1 MPMKLVTVTRNFA
14 KYLITAVLAVAC
26 TVKETD
32 QTQAPT
38 ESEPVVSVPSFQN
51 QAVVEFSDEW
61 VALVESGAATK
72 APGLEELM
80 QDLGIASLERVF
92 PDAGEFEARSRE
104 MGMHRFYTVTYKN
117 DIPST
122 KAMAE
127 LGSLPGV
134 LSVDPVR
141 PIRKRAVFNDPKL
154 GSQWH
159 FINTKYSSAD
169 LNVEYV
175 WNNYTV
181 GDSNVIVCVVD
192 EPVDSSHPDLQ
203 ANLWKDKSGHTGYNF
218 ARSSYDLSIRPEN
231 GYGDVGHGTHV
242 AGTISAVN
250 NNGVGVC
257 GIAGGDYAN
266 RKTGVLLQ
274 SCAIFSG
281 TNGCS
286 DAATA
291 NAIKWGAD
299 HGAVISQNS
308 WGLYADS
315 NDDGKVSSAELAAY
329 KNTQIGST
337 LKAAIDYFI
346 KYAGCDASGNQAE
359 GSPMKGGL
367 VFFAAGNE
375 NIDYDPYCAY
385 EPVIAVGAFRE
396 TGKKASYSNYGSWVD
411 IAAPGGEGTSNANS
425 IWSTLPE
432 KVGDGYGSIESTG
445 GYGGLYWAGTSM
457 ACPHAS
463 GVAALIVSYYGG
475 PGFTSDRA
483 KEILFGG
490 LGDTIGGSSPI
501 GKKLDAKAS
510 FEFGGVK
517 GGDPLSLPV
526 AEITMHAHEV
536 KTTHLSVK
544 ATSADATVECTP
556 GSAALVYTPAD
567 GTVTITGRNAPAGT
581 YTAVFVLKQ
590 SGQEDFSLE
599 LPYTILPNHAPYVS
613 LGSYKFENVIMN
625 TLNVTYSKSKPKDI
639 SVLFVDED
647 GETLDISVTNSNS
660 SVIIVR
666 DDNDRF
672 SIMSKGYGIAEV
684 TILAKDSFDESAEIS
699 FMVAVKNPSK
709 SGSVEAVPEV
719 ATDKVSLWP
728 VNEKPKSYIVSIYS
742 STGSKV
748 MTVGGEGG
756 IYQTIDIDITSLA
769 PGVYTAELVCGTTKD
784 TVKFVK
790 I

>member
-1 MPMKLVTVTRNFA
+1 MKLVTVTRNFA
-14 KYLITAVLAVAC
+14 KCLITAVLAVAC

-38 ESEPVVSVPSFQN
+38 ESEPVVSVPSFEG
-51 QAVVEFSDEW
+51 QAVVQFDDEW
-61 VALVESGAATK
+61 VSLLESGNATK
-72 APGLEELM
+72 APGLDELM
-80 QDLGIASLERVF
+80 QDLGIASMERVF

-104 MGMHRFYTVTYKN
+104 MGMHRFYTVTYN
-117 DIPST
+117 QDIPST
-122 KAMAE
+122 KAVVALE
-127 LGSLPGV
+127 ALPGV
-134 LSVDPVR
+134 LSVEPVR
-141 PIRKRAVFNDPKL
+141 PVHKRAVFNDPKL
-154 GSQWH
+154 SSQWH
-159 FINTKYSSAD
+159 YINAKYSNAD
-169 LNVEYV
+169 INVENV
-175 WNNYTV
+175 WKNYTV
-181 GDSNVIVCVVD
+181 GDSKVIVCVVD
-192 EPVDSSHPDLQ
+192 EPVDPTHPDLQ
-203 ANLWKDKSGHTGYNF
+203 ANLWKDENGHTGYNF
-218 ARSSYDLSIRPEN
+218 ARSSYDLSIRTEN

-266 RKTGVLLQ
+266 GKTGVLLQ

-281 TNGCS
+281 TKSAS

-308 WGLYADS
+308 WGLYADT
-315 NDDGKVSSAELAAY
+315 NGDGKVSSSELSAY
-329 KNTQIGST
+329 KNIQIGST

-346 KYAGCDASGNQAE
+346 KNAGCDASGNQAE

-367 VFFAAGNE
+367 VIFAAGNE
-375 NIDYDPYCAY
+375 NIDYDPYCVY

-411 IAAPGGEGTSNANS
+411 IAAPGGEGSSSANS

-432 KVGDGYGSIESTG
+432 KVADGYGSIDNTG

-457 ACPHAS
+457 ACPHVS

-475 PGFTSDRA
+475 PGFTNDRA
-483 KEILFGG
+483 REILFGG
-490 LGDTIGGSSPI
+490 LGDTIGGSTPI
-501 GKKLDAKAS
+501 GKKLDAMAS
-510 FEFGGVK
+510 FEFGGIN

-526 AEITMHAHEV
+526 TEVTMHAHEIRTMRLTV
-536 KTTHLSVK
+536 
-544 ATSADATVECTP
+544 SASSSDARVECTP
-556 GSAALVYTPAD
+556 GSSALVYNPETND
-567 GTVTITGRNAPAGT
+567 VTITGRNAAAGT

-590 SGQEDFSLE
+590 SGQEDFTLE
-599 LPYTILPNHAPYVS
+599 LTYTILPNHAPYVS
-613 LGSYKFENVIMN
+613 LGSYKFEDVVLNR
-625 TLNVTYSKSKPKDI
+625 LNVTYSKSKPKDL

-647 GETLDISVTNSNS
+647 GETLDVTVTNSDS
-660 SVIIVR
+660 AVINVQ
-666 DDNDRF
+666 DDHDRF
-672 SIMSKGYGIAEV
+672 SIKSLSYGISKV
-684 TILAKDSFDESAEIS
+684 TIQAKDSFDEQAEVS
-699 FMVAVKNPSK
+699 FMVAVKNQDK
-709 SGSVEAVPEV
+709 ANSVEAVPEV

-728 VNEKPKSYIVSIYS
+728 VNEKPKTYIVSIYS
-742 STGSKV
+742 STGTKV

-756 IYQTIDIDITSLA
+756 IFQTIDIDITSLA

-784 TVKFVK
+784 KVKFVK